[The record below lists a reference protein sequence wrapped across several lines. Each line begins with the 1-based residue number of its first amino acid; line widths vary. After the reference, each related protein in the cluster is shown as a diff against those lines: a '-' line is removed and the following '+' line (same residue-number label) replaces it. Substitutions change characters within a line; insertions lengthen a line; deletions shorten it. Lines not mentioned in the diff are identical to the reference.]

1 MRKFLL
7 LITFLTYLPI
17 FAQVGIGTTSPDTDL
32 HVAGSM
38 LVQKEFNINQLDTV
52 ASTDEDFKL
61 LTRIKNSSPGGEI
74 SKLDVDNLTVA
85 PINLVNYRFHNLLG
99 DNLTDVN
106 LQLDTDK
113 YIVGIANFRYIGDAV
128 QKLILPGDDGF
139 GNFVLRVFESGGEWH
154 LEIGNRFLDP
164 LIGGTV
170 EYQLTLII
178 YDKSYY
184 RKLDPIF
191 TDMNGSNT
199 GVASSIPDIN

>member
-7 LITFLTYLPI
+7 LITLLTYLPT

-61 LTRIKNSSPGGEI
+61 LTRIKNSSPVGEI